1 VLGHAAPAVV
11 SAVTTAAERGTS
23 FGAPTVAEVE
33 LAELI
38 VRTFPAVEQVRLVS
52 SGTEAVMTAIRVARA
67 HTGRRRIV
75 KFAGGYHGHSDGLLV
90 RAGSGA
96 LTMGAP
102 DSDGVPPEIAALT
115 AVAVF
120 NDLGSVENILA
131 EPDAD
136 VAAVIV
142 EPVGGNMGTV
152 LPASGFLE
160 GLRRLTA
167 ASGAL
172 LVFDEIITGFRVAWG
187 GAQTQFGV
195 RPDMTCLGKVVG
207 GGLPLAAVAGP
218 RAIMEQLAPLGRVYQ
233 AGTLSGN
240 PIAVAAGLATLGEL
254 ERQAGAAYARL
265 ERLGGLLEDGLRAV
279 QGKLPR
285 AVCVNRCG
293 SMFTLFL
300 GVERVDNLTEATA
313 ADTAAFGRFFHEMLE
328 RGIYLPPSQFE
339 AAFISLAHT
348 EADIGRFTEAAA
360 ESLARAL

>member
-11 SAVTTAAERGTS
+11 SAVTRAAEHGTS
-23 FGAPTVAEVE
+23 FGAPTAAEVE

-38 VRTFPAVEQVRLVS
+38 VRAFPAVEQVRLVN
-52 SGTEAVMTAIRVARA
+52 SGTEAVMTAIRIARA
-67 HTGRRRIV
+67 HTGRRHIV

-102 DSDGVPPEIAALT
+102 DSDGVPAEIAALT

-120 NDLGSVENILA
+120 NDLESVESILSA
-131 EPDAD
+131 PEAD

-152 LPASGFLE
+152 LPAAGFLE

-167 ASGAL
+167 SSDAL
-172 LVFDEIITGFRVAWG
+172 LIFDETITGFRVAWG
-187 GAQTQFGV
+187 GAQTRFGMA
-195 RPDMTCLGKVVG
+195 PDITCLGKVVG
-207 GGLPLAAVAGP
+207 GGLPLAAIAGP
-218 RAIMEQLAPLGRVYQ
+218 RSIMEQLAPVGRVYQ

-240 PIAVAAGLATLGEL
+240 PLAVAAGLATLREL
-254 ERQAGAAYARL
+254 ECQGTAAYARL
-265 ERLGGLLEDGLRAV
+265 EHLGSLLEDGLRAV
-279 QGKLPR
+279 LGKLPR
-285 AVCVNRCG
+285 PACLNRFG

-300 GVERVDNLTEATA
+300 GVDRVDGLAQAMAT
-313 ADTAAFGRFFHEMLE
+313 DTAAFGRFFHEMLG

-348 EADIGRFTEAAA
+348 EADITSFTEAAA
-360 ESLARAL
+360 DSLARAL